1 MLLFIYKKKGF
12 TMKNNISKYLC
23 NDNITIKDSLSLI
36 QKSGHNTIF
45 VVDKKK
51 KLLGSLSDG
60 DIRRALLINAK
71 INSTIKNIYKEKIN
85 LLPIISNNKKIT
97 NVISWEEVFTK
108 EKNIHK
114 SSALK
119 NFSVII
125 MAGGKGTRLRPY
137 TNILPKPL
145 LPINNKAIIEYII
158 DNFRLNGARNIQIS
172 INSMSK
178 IIKSFVSEKNYSKE
192 ILFVEEKK
200 PLGTCGSL
208 SLINKKKLTNEF
220 ILSNCDV
227 IYDIDYNSLI
237 RHHKQSKALM
247 TLVVSN
253 KNFELSYGSIKI
265 DKYGFLE
272 SIDEKPNLDF
282 LINIG
287 LYIMNKEILNYIK
300 KNISMDINQ
309 LINILKKNK
318 KNISVFEISEKSWI
332 DTGQMKELKNAK
344 DILEF

>member
-1 MLLFIYKKKGF
+1 
-12 TMKNNISKYLC
+12 MKNNISKYLC

-71 INSTIKNIYKEKIN
+71 INSTIKNIYNTNPKYISDNKVNITDIKYIFNKEKIN

-318 KNISVFEISEKSWI
+318 KNISVF
-332 DTGQMKELKNAK
+332 
-344 DILEF
+344 